1 MDRRAA
7 LKRVLLTSMIVAGLA
22 TLTAST
28 ISNFNATIINSSNT
42 FQSGTLVLK
51 ESQGATTCLSTGSGV
66 VTDTNNATCTADN
79 LGGATGQKPGGAP
92 VSQTVTLKDD
102 GTIDGAS
109 FMLWSA
115 GCASSDAGSE
125 TYHGTGDLCTVTDL
139 TIYDSTH
146 STCLYPQ
153 TSGACTLTVGKTL
166 SDFATAHSGSG
177 SAVVI
182 TPLTA
187 GSTTTFVFTAQLE
200 ATAPNSVQG
209 RVATIDFHWYLS
221 A

>member
-1 MDRRAA
+1 MSGRSALRRIF
-7 LKRVLLTSMIVAGLA
+7 LTAIIVAGLA

-28 ISNFNATIINSSNT
+28 IANFNAIIVNSSNT

-51 ESQGATTCLSTGSGV
+51 ENQGATTCLSTGGG
-66 VTDTNNATCTADN
+66 TDTTTNSATCSADN
-79 LGGATGQKPGGAP
+79 LGAATGQKPGGAA
-92 VSQTVTLKDD
+92 VSQTLTLKND
-102 GTIDGAS
+102 GTIDSGS
-109 FMLWSA
+109 FKLWSA
-115 GCASSDAGSE
+115 GCASSDAASE

-153 TSGACTLTVGKTL
+153 TSGSCTLTAGKTL

-177 SAVVI
+177 TALVI
-182 TPLTA
+182 TALTA
-187 GSTTTFVFTAQLE
+187 GSTTTFVLTAQLE